1 MNKII
6 RTLGSISKD
15 SNLNNRQ
22 KYIIGETLEHM
33 QHLEQQS
40 CKDCEHFKL
49 NRSGCV
55 SFKDCEFNF
64 DCKVIRPNNFKKKVE

>member
-15 SNLNNRQ
+15 NNLNDRQ
-22 KYIIGETLEHM
+22 KYIIGETLEHT

-40 CKDCEHFKL
+40 CEQCEHFKINYL
-49 NRSGCV
+49 DGV
-55 SFKDCEFNF
+55 SFKDCECNFN
-64 DCKVIRPNNFKKKVE
+64 CIVVRPNNFKKKVE